1 MRLQLTLLSVCFL
14 LEGCVSLSDQ
24 CVQGV
29 VTDASMNTVTVQS
42 QASDPMPFSTL
53 NADQSALSGLM
64 LGDYLKVCY
73 AGCYEE
79 GMEAKS
85 VQTVLKADEYQKV
98 RWFNEG
104 IRLQAIK
111 DSSQALYVLFS
122 PDQSHASLFFSKQKK
137 AQILERRTLPSGDFV
152 WNQLDDDTLNL
163 RQKDGVWTVSRRGAL
178 LYNQPN
184 VDGDVSLGA
193 WLSEQYEGVL
203 PAADCPGIRY
213 QLTLKHRAHSGD
225 GYFLLLTT
233 YLEAENGRDAT
244 FAYIG
249 RRLTQRGS
257 DQNPDATVWQ
267 LISDTDQSV
276 WNFEVQSQGQTLQL
290 LTKQFEEIPS
300 NLSYELKKLK

>member
-1 MRLQLTLLSVCFL
+1 MKVVIITPFYYIKGREKLFHDTSCVHYLLKYWPK
-14 LEGCVSLSDQ
+14 
-24 CVQGV
+24 
-29 VTDASMNTVTVQS
+29 NTEVYVFNEYHSWFKQWS
-42 QASDPMPFSTL
+42 RYFYKSER
-53 NADQSALSGLM
+53 N
-64 LGDYLKVCY
+64 YLKNGY
-73 AGCYEE
+73 YFQEDGI
-79 GMEAKS
+79 
-85 VQTVLKADEYQKV
+85 KV
-98 RWFNEG
+98 NLIEIPIF
-104 IRLQAIK
+104 
-111 DSSQALYVLFS
+111 
-122 PDQSHASLFFSKQKK
+122 PKQKK
-137 AQILERRTLPSGDFV
+137 ARILERRTLPSGDFV

-184 VDGDVSLGA
+184 VDGDASPGA
-193 WLSEQYEGVL
+193 WLTEQYEGVL

-257 DQNPDATVWQ
+257 AQNPDVTVWQ

-276 WNFEVQSQGQTLQL
+276 WNFKVQSHGQTLQL
-290 LTKQFEEIPS
+290 LTQQFEEIPS
-300 NLSYELKKLK
+300 NLSYELEKLK